1 MHSCGLGSLLVVCRY
16 PKVGHSKLNKDISLR
31 LVDILELV
39 EKTT

>member
-1 MHSCGLGSLLVVCRY
+1 MHSCGLGKLLVIPKY

-31 LVDILELV
+31 LDILEAV